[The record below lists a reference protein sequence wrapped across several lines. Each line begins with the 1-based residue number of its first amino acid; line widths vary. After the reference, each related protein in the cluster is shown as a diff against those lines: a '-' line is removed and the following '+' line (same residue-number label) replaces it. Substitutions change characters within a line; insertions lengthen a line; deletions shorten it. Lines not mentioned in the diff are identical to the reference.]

1 MKKKLDG
8 FYYYDILAKK
18 DHILRSD
25 LDGFMQDG
33 WLDGDDGLNDS
44 PEAVALYNEIYEKIA
59 EYLVKFN
66 KDLQ

>member
-1 MKKKLDG
+1 MTST
-8 FYYYDILAKK
+8 YYDLLAKK
-18 DHILRSD
+18 DVQLRSD

-33 WLDGDDGLNDS
+33 WLDGGDGLNDS
-44 PEAVALYNEIYEKIA
+44 PEAIALYNEIYEKIA